1 MTTDVRSRLL
11 RAFEEFGGRVSS
23 EQILKFIKNDE
34 LLNQETRYSIKNLIA
49 SIAVVEYDSDKKRYL
64 VLKDLVRDKENL
76 AYNKTC
82 QSTQTST
89 SQSSESKNTPKS
101 VTVPPQGSQPT
112 KSPELHN
119 SPLIPHQIPTTTNS
133 TTITS
138 SNDTTVRSPVY
149 STFTNNETR
158 LWWMAIMNCRLA
170 DMSRLLG
177 LNPKLAN
184 WASALHYAAKF
195 GNLNCMKLL
204 ITQYHAN
211 VNARSRG
218 RTPLHVAVVHSQRVI
233 IRALIEDFKADRTLM
248 DFSGYFPYMLLEDNL
263 RTECEPLLTHG
274 RLQRIRT
281 TLNIFKASNT
291 SHDPSINTKDIS
303 NKKGVTHIDSVGE
316 FKRPTVFPVLSR
328 RFENFKRPVVVQQQT
343 YLNRTSTLKPIN
355 QNGDYSTLRR
365 PSVFEGILKTAA
377 DAAQNWNNNNTPNGK
392 LSSSESSEEQ
402 NNGNSNF
409 SKPPSTSASLTSSTD
424 PHRRLVQRLDS
435 MISLR
440 RGQNPLSTIANDNR
454 VVETG
459 TFDSSSSL
467 DNGDNFSTVNCYHR
481 KSTTL
486 DNYRFPLPMGHN
498 SKNPSQPT
506 PDPYT
511 LKLLLSLLPSLSSTS
526 SLSSSLKTGGDGS
539 FDDSKSKKH
548 HTFTSF
554 HKHLNRK
561 LHRSLSNSSSATSSS
576 LTAIHTKQYRSCK
589 RSQEFY
595 SLPHRYHSSSTA
607 SFINGGGEESCHKSL
622 SATALLAETDV
633 RHLLTSK
640 VTTVIKR
647 KDSTVSQHSNLP

>member
-1 MTTDVRSRLL
+1 MYTLQGIVY
-11 RAFEEFGGRVSS
+11 
-23 EQILKFIKNDE
+23 IL
-34 LLNQETRYSIKNLIA
+34 ETRYSIKNLIA
-49 SIAVVEYDSDKKRYL
+49 SIAVVEHDSDKRYL

-89 SQSSESKNTPKS
+89 SKSSESENAPKS
-101 VTVPPQGSQPT
+101 VLA
-112 KSPELHN
+112 LHN
-119 SPLIPHQIPTTTNS
+119 SPPLIPHLIPTTTIP
-133 TTITS
+133 TPTTS
-138 SNDTTVRSPVY
+138 SNDTTVRSSVY

-158 LWWMAIMNCRLA
+158 LWWMAVINCRLA

-184 WASALHYAAKF
+184 WSSALHYAAKF

-263 RTECEPLLTHG
+263 RTEYEPLLTHG
-274 RLQRIRT
+274 RLQRIHT
-281 TLNIFKASNT
+281 ALKIFKTSNA
-291 SHDPSINTKDIS
+291 SHDPSINTKVIS
-303 NKKGVTHIDSVGE
+303 NKKGVAHIDSVGE
-316 FKRPTVFPVLSR
+316 FKRPTIFPVLSR
-328 RFENFKRPVVVQQQT
+328 RFENFKRPVVIQQQT

-355 QNGDYSTLRR
+355 QNSDYSTLRR

-377 DAAQNWNNNNTPNGK
+377 DAAQNWNNNKNNNDTPNGK

-402 NNGNSNF
+402 NNDNPNF
-409 SKPPSTSASLTSSTD
+409 SKPLSTSETLTSSTD

-440 RGQNPLSTIANDNR
+440 RGQNSLSTLANDNR
-454 VVETG
+454 VAEIG
-459 TFDSSSSL
+459 TFDSSCSL
-467 DNGDNFSTVNCYHR
+467 DNCDNFSTVNCHNR
-481 KSTTL
+481 KSNTL
-486 DNYRFPLPMGHN
+486 DYHRFPLPMGHS
-498 SKNPSQPT
+498 SKNSSQPT
-506 PDPYT
+506 TDPYT
-511 LKLLLSLLPSLSSTS
+511 LKLLLSLLPPLSSTS
-526 SLSSSLKTGGDGS
+526 SLSSSLKTGDGS
-539 FDDSKSKKH
+539 FDESKSKKH

-576 LTAIHTKQYRSCK
+576 ITAIHTKQHRSCK
-589 RSQEFY
+589 RSHEFY
-595 SLPHRYHSSSTA
+595 SLPHRYHSSSA
-607 SFINGGGEESCHKSL
+607 SSFLNGGSGEEGYHKSL

-633 RHLLTSK
+633 RQLLTSK

-647 KDSTVSQHSNLP
+647 KASTVSQHSNLS